1 MKKLERKEMKKCK
14 GGFGPPKT
22 LWRCLTDPFTPWYDN
37 VCYSVQ
43 PQGPCGYTQPCTA
56 IGSCNANRDLCIH

>member
-1 MKKLERKEMKKCK
+1 MKKLERNEMKKCK

-22 LWRCLTDPFTPWYDN
+22 LWRCLVDGSWYAN

-43 PQGPCGYTQPCTA
+43 PQAPCGYSQPCTA
-56 IGSCNANRDLCIH
+56 IGTCPSSWGDYCVY